1 MVKFI
6 YRRIVSI
13 LVLFILTLGLNS
25 GCVAAAGNF
34 TTTKTINISEV
45 PVPYTSTVTSWYNIP
60 LIETGFV
67 VGYFINPRV
76 TPISE
81 INFTALKSVGITDIY
96 VLVTNDNYLS
106 VLSEAKTKGD
116 AVGIKTNAWV
126 YPGFSHASQVSQMK
140 IGVLLDVETHNMSAY
155 IPQIKSM
162 RLATRGVTFYVCVKP
177 ELWDGNQYYYLIA
190 PYCDYIVPMLYE
202 GDYGQGITGLRN
214 WVKVFN
220 FIYPGKIIAGLE
232 TYQSDKNLTPKSAST
247 ILAEIKAVQP
257 NTHGVI
263 LFRHGLS
270 NFEG

>member
-1 MVKFI
+1 MI
-6 YRRIVSI
+6 
-13 LVLFILTLGLNS
+13 LGLNS

-34 TTTKTINISEV
+34 TTTKAISINEV
-45 PVPYTSTVTSWYNIP
+45 MQVPYTSTVTSWYNIP
-60 LIETGFV
+60 LIENGFI
-67 VGYFINPRV
+67 VGIFINPRV

-81 INFTALKSVGITDIY
+81 INFTALKSAGITDIY

-106 VLSEAKTKGD
+106 VLSQAKTKAD
-116 AVGIKTNAWV
+116 TVGIKTNAWV
-126 YPGFSHASQVSQMK
+126 YPGFSHAAQVAHMK

-155 IPQIKSM
+155 VSQIKDM
-162 RLATRGVTFYVCVKP
+162 RLATKGVTFYICVKP
-177 ELWDGNQYYYLIA
+177 ELWDGNQYYFLIA
-190 PYCDYIVPMLYE
+190 PYCDYIVPMLYK

-220 FIYPGKIIAGLE
+220 FIYPRKIIAGLE

-270 NFEG
+270 NFNG